1 MNVQI
6 KTTYKN
12 GEVME
17 EKKFAIEK
25 ADPADKKKK
34 KAKGKGGKKAKKPN
48 LGQKRKWHFTDF
60 IKLYLLLR
68 NKKFNYCLVF
78 YLMSKECL
86 QPDKRRSCCQNSV
99 VKIESLL
106 PDNGGPAARH
116 LSLSCLTCLALQS
129 TRTFRTLQKI
139 WIYSSD

>member
-34 KAKGKGGKKAKKPN
+34 AKGKGGKKAKKPN
-48 LGQKRKWHFTDF
+48 LGQKRK
-60 IKLYLLLR
+60 
-68 NKKFNYCLVF
+68 
-78 YLMSKECL
+78 
-86 QPDKRRSCCQNSV
+86 
-99 VKIESLL
+99 
-106 PDNGGPAARH
+106 
-116 LSLSCLTCLALQS
+116 
-129 TRTFRTLQKI
+129 
-139 WIYSSD
+139 

>member
-48 LGQKRKWHFTDF
+48 LGQKRK
-60 IKLYLLLR
+60 
-68 NKKFNYCLVF
+68 
-78 YLMSKECL
+78 
-86 QPDKRRSCCQNSV
+86 
-99 VKIESLL
+99 
-106 PDNGGPAARH
+106 
-116 LSLSCLTCLALQS
+116 
-129 TRTFRTLQKI
+129 
-139 WIYSSD
+139 